1 MTGWNQMGSDWYYLN
16 SNGTMATDVWVE
28 NCYLKSDGRMAVS
41 EWVENGQYYVDERG
55 NWSDLENPN

>member
-1 MTGWNQMGSDWYYLN
+1 
-16 SNGTMATDVWVE
+16 MATDVWVE

-41 EWVENGQYYVDERG
+41 EWVENGQYYVDEGG